1 MKVDHNAI
9 KFSQVALTVLAVAA
23 FAVNAAWLVGV
34 LAVVMALST
43 AVPAWGLFR
52 VLYRSVVLPAGLLRP
67 NVLDD
72 DPAPHRFAQGVGAAF
87 LGAAWIALSAGTPAV
102 GWVLTLL
109 VAALAMMN
117 VLANFCAGCFVY
129 YQLRRYGLI
138 RRAA

>member
-9 KFSQVALTVLAVAA
+9 KFSQVSLTTLALAA
-23 FAVNAAWLVGV
+23 FVTDAGWLVGI
-34 LAVVMALST
+34 LAVIMAVST
-43 AVPAWGLFR
+43 AVPGWGVFR
-52 VLYRSVVLPAGLLRP
+52 VLYRYAALPSGLLRP
-67 NVLDD
+67 NVVED

-87 LGAAWIALSAGTPAV
+87 LGASWIALTAQASAL
-102 GWVLTLL
+102 GWVLTVI
-109 VAALAMMN
+109 VAALAMLN

>member
-9 KFSQVALTVLAVAA
+9 KFSQVSLTVLSLAA
-23 FAVNAAWLVGV
+23 FVANADWLVGV
-34 LAVVMALST
+34 LAVIMAFST
-43 AVPAWGLFR
+43 ALPAWGPFR
-52 VLYRSVVLPAGLLRP
+52 LVYRYAVLPAGLLRP

-87 LGAAWIALSAGTPAV
+87 LGASWAALAVGTPAL
-102 GWVLTLL
+102 GWALTLI
-109 VAALAMMN
+109 VAALAMLN
-117 VLANFCAGCFVY
+117 VVFNFCAGCFVY